1 MQSSEPARRHDLDAL
16 RGFAMLLGI
25 VLHGAMSFI
34 PGIGIIWGVQDSQS
48 NGFYAILLASIH
60 GWRMPL
66 FFLVSGFFTAM
77 LWKKRGLHALLVHR
91 FKRIFLPMLLA
102 MLTIIPVMLIVS
114 GYVRSQPASESAAT
128 VTDGN
133 TDSEEPGEQRGLAE
147 IDVSAAVVMGDLD
160 SLSTY
165 LQNGGDVD
173 AKDAHGSTPMHVA
186 CLFGRA
192 DAAEI
197 LLDAGASLEVTNN
210 EGATSEHLL
219 ALDWETTAYI
229 AELVQVPVDRDEVL
243 AGRQQI
249 ADAIKEE
256 TGRTAQVMTARDA
269 RSNGLEGLIGL
280 LFFVPV
286 FHHLWFLWF
295 LCWFVCGFALL
306 VKLMQTL
313 QISAVSDKWLTSWL
327 RYVWLIPLAAVPQYF
342 MASSQ
347 YAYGP
352 DTSVGLLPLPAVFA
366 YYAIFFG
373 YGAMYFGAND
383 QSVTV
388 GKGYWWTLAAAVL
401 VLFPIGLGLNGPDR
415 PGNRIVF
422 AVMQASYAWVMSFG
436 MMGLFNRLFRSQ
448 QFWVRYLSDSSY
460 WLYLA
465 HIPLVM
471 LLQFFVRD
479 WSLPS
484 LLKFGFVCSATT
496 FLLLVSYQLCVRNT
510 WLGALLNGRRYPGRK
525 ESTQTRES
533 TLQVSAPAIQE
544 SI

>member
-256 TGRTAQVMTARDA
+256 TGRTAQVM
-269 RSNGLEGLIGL
+269 
-280 LFFVPV
+280 
-286 FHHLWFLWF
+286 
-295 LCWFVCGFALL
+295 
-306 VKLMQTL
+306 
-313 QISAVSDKWLTSWL
+313 
-327 RYVWLIPLAAVPQYF
+327 
-342 MASSQ
+342 
-347 YAYGP
+347 
-352 DTSVGLLPLPAVFA
+352 
-366 YYAIFFG
+366 
-373 YGAMYFGAND
+373 
-383 QSVTV
+383 
-388 GKGYWWTLAAAVL
+388 
-401 VLFPIGLGLNGPDR
+401 
-415 PGNRIVF
+415 
-422 AVMQASYAWVMSFG
+422 
-436 MMGLFNRLFRSQ
+436 
-448 QFWVRYLSDSSY
+448 
-460 WLYLA
+460 
-465 HIPLVM
+465 
-471 LLQFFVRD
+471 
-479 WSLPS
+479 
-484 LLKFGFVCSATT
+484 
-496 FLLLVSYQLCVRNT
+496 
-510 WLGALLNGRRYPGRK
+510 
-525 ESTQTRES
+525 
-533 TLQVSAPAIQE
+533 
-544 SI
+544 

>member
-1 MQSSEPARRHDLDAL
+1 
-16 RGFAMLLGI
+16 
-25 VLHGAMSFI
+25 
-34 PGIGIIWGVQDSQS
+34 
-48 NGFYAILLASIH
+48 
-60 GWRMPL
+60 
-66 FFLVSGFFTAM
+66 
-77 LWKKRGLHALLVHR
+77 
-91 FKRIFLPMLLA
+91 
-102 MLTIIPVMLIVS
+102 
-114 GYVRSQPASESAAT
+114 
-128 VTDGN
+128 
-133 TDSEEPGEQRGLAE
+133 
-147 IDVSAAVVMGDLD
+147 MGDLD

-256 TGRTAQVMTARDA
+256 TGRTAKVMTARDA

-342 MASSQ
+342 MAS
-347 YAYGP
+347 
-352 DTSVGLLPLPAVFA
+352 
-366 YYAIFFG
+366 
-373 YGAMYFGAND
+373 
-383 QSVTV
+383 
-388 GKGYWWTLAAAVL
+388 
-401 VLFPIGLGLNGPDR
+401 
-415 PGNRIVF
+415 
-422 AVMQASYAWVMSFG
+422 
-436 MMGLFNRLFRSQ
+436 
-448 QFWVRYLSDSSY
+448 
-460 WLYLA
+460 
-465 HIPLVM
+465 
-471 LLQFFVRD
+471 
-479 WSLPS
+479 
-484 LLKFGFVCSATT
+484 
-496 FLLLVSYQLCVRNT
+496 
-510 WLGALLNGRRYPGRK
+510 
-525 ESTQTRES
+525 
-533 TLQVSAPAIQE
+533 
-544 SI
+544 